1 MSLSFENAATKSVDV
16 NGTKFVYRDIGK
28 KGGVPV
34 VFLHHLTAVLEDWD
48 PRVVD
53 GLAARHQVIVF
64 DNRGVGGSG
73 GSTPKTVEE
82 MARDAVAFIGAL
94 GLSKVDL
101 LGFSLGGF
109 VSQVIGQQQPG
120 LVRKI
125 ILAGTGPAGG
135 EGIVNVGA
143 VLQDAFGKAGATN
156 KHPKHFLFFTQTSNG
171 QAAADEFL
179 RHLKQRTKDLDAP
192 VSNETVQ
199 AQLAAIHAWGQGDAT
214 KLGTVQHPVL
224 VVNGDDDVMV
234 PPLNSFELARRLPNA
249 QLSIF
254 PDAGHGGIFQHHAA
268 FVQQALAFLQQ

>member
-1 MSLSFENAATKSVDV
+1 MSMTFENAATKSVDV

-94 GLSKVDL
+94 GFTKVDL

-109 VSQVIGQQQPG
+109 VSQVIAQQQPG

-179 RHLKQRTKDLDAP
+179 RHLKERTKDLDAP

-254 PDAGHGGIFQHHAA
+254 PDAGHGGIFQHYAT
-268 FVQQALAFLQQ
+268 FVQQALVFLQQ

>member
-1 MSLSFENAATKSVDV
+1 MSTTFENAATKSADV
-16 NGTKFVYRDIGK
+16 SGTNFVFREIGK

-34 VFLHHLTAVLEDWD
+34 VLLHHLTAVLEDWD

-53 GLAARHQVIVF
+53 GLAAKHHVIAF

-82 MARDAVAFIGAL
+82 MAEDAVAFIGAL
-94 GLSKVDL
+94 GFSKVDL
-101 LGFSLGGF
+101 FGFSLGGF
-109 VSQVIGQQQPG
+109 VAQVIAQRQPG

-135 EGIVNVGA
+135 EGIANVGP

-171 QAAADEFL
+171 QTAADDFL
-179 RHLKQRTKDLDAP
+179 RRLTERTKDLDTP
-192 VSNETVQ
+192 VRDETVQ
-199 AQLAAIHAWGQGDAT
+199 AQLAAIQSWGQGDAT

-234 PPLNSFELARRLPNA
+234 PSFNSFELARRLPNA

-254 PDAGHGGIFQHHAA
+254 PDAGHGGIFQYHAA
-268 FVQQALAFLQQ
+268 FVQQALTFLQQ

>member
-1 MSLSFENAATKSVDV
+1 MSTTFENAPTKSVDV
-16 NGTKFVYRDIGK
+16 NGTKFVFREIGK
-28 KGGVPV
+28 PGGVPLV
-34 VFLHHLTAVLEDWD
+34 LLHHLTAVLEDWD

-53 GLAARHQVIVF
+53 GLAAQHHVIAF

-94 GLSKVDL
+94 GFSKVDL

-109 VSQVIGQQQPG
+109 VSQVIAQQQPG

-135 EGIVNVGA
+135 EGIVNVAA
-143 VLQDAFGKAGATN
+143 VLQDAFGKAAATN
-156 KHPKHFLFFTQTSNG
+156 KHPKHFLFFTQTSSG
-171 QAAADEFL
+171 QAAADDFL
-179 RHLKQRTKDLDAP
+179 GRLKERTEDLDAA
-192 VSNETVQ
+192 VSNETIQ
-199 AQLAAIHAWGQGDAT
+199 AQLAAIQAWGQGDAT
-214 KLGTVQHPVL
+214 TLETVQHPVL
-224 VVNGDDDVMV
+224 VANGDDDVMV
-234 PPLNSFELARRLPNA
+234 PLSNSFELARRLPNA

-268 FVQQALAFLQQ
+268 FVQEALVFLQQ

>member
-1 MSLSFENAATKSVDV
+1 MSMTNENAPTKSVEVD
-16 NGTKFVYRDIGK
+16 GTNFVFREIGK
-28 KGGVPV
+28 KGGIPLVL
-34 VFLHHLTAVLEDWD
+34 LHHLTAVLEDWD

-53 GLAARHQVIVF
+53 GLAAKHHVIAF

-82 MARDAVAFIGAL
+82 MAQDAVAFIGAL
-94 GLSKVDL
+94 GFSKVDL
-101 LGFSLGGF
+101 FGFSIGGF
-109 VSQVIGQQQPG
+109 VAQVIAQRQPG

-135 EGIVNVGA
+135 EGILNVAA
-143 VLQDAFGKAGATN
+143 VLKDAFGKAGATN
-156 KHPKHFLFFTQTSNG
+156 KHPKHFLFFTQTNNG
-171 QAAADEFL
+171 QAAADDFL
-179 RHLKQRTKDLDAP
+179 GRLKERTKDLDAP

-199 AQLAAIHAWGQGDAT
+199 AQLAAIQAWGQGDAST
-214 KLGTVQHPVL
+214 LETVQHPVL

-234 PPLNSFELARRLPNA
+234 PPSNSFELARRLPKA

-268 FVQQALAFLQQ
+268 FVQQALVFLQQ

>member
-1 MSLSFENAATKSVDV
+1 MSMTFENAATKSVDV
-16 NGTKFVYRDIGK
+16 NGTNFVYREIGK
-28 KGGVPV
+28 AGGIPLVL
-34 VFLHHLTAVLEDWD
+34 LHHLTAVLEDWD

-53 GLAARHQVIVF
+53 GLAAKRHVIVF

-73 GSTPKTVEE
+73 GLTPKTVEE

-94 GLSKVDL
+94 GFNKVDL

-109 VSQVIGQQQPG
+109 VSQVIAQQQPG

-135 EGIVNVGA
+135 EGIPNVGA
-143 VLQDAFGKAGATN
+143 VLQDAFGKAGAAN
-156 KHPKHFLFFTQTSNG
+156 KHPKQFLFFTQTSNG
-171 QAAADEFL
+171 QAAADDFL
-179 RHLKQRTKDLDAP
+179 RRLKERTKELDAS

-199 AQLAAIHAWGQGDAT
+199 AQLAAIHAWGQGDART
-214 KLGTVQHPVL
+214 LGTVQHPVL

-254 PDAGHGGIFQHHAA
+254 PDAGHGGIFQHHAV

>member
-1 MSLSFENAATKSVDV
+1 MSTTFENAATKSVDV
-16 NGTKFVYRDIGK
+16 NGTNFAFRGIGK
-28 KGGVPV
+28 KGGIPV
-34 VFLHHLTAVLEDWD
+34 VLLHHLTAVLEDWD

-53 GLAARHQVIVF
+53 GLATKHHVIVF

-94 GLSKVDL
+94 GFSKVDL
-101 LGFSLGGF
+101 FGFSLGGF
-109 VSQVIGQQQPG
+109 VAQVIAQRQPG

-135 EGIVNVGA
+135 EGIANVGA
-143 VLQDAFGKAGATN
+143 VLQDAFGKAGTAN
-156 KHPKHFLFFTQTSNG
+156 RHPKHFLFFTQTSNG
-171 QAAADEFL
+171 QAAADDFL
-179 RHLKQRTKDLDAP
+179 QRLKERTKDLDAP
-192 VSNETVQ
+192 VSNETIQ
-199 AQLAAIHAWGQGDAT
+199 AQLAAIQAWGQGDAT

-234 PPLNSFELARRLPNA
+234 PSFNSFELARRLPNA

-268 FVQQALAFLQQ
+268 FVQQAVAFLEQ

>member
-1 MSLSFENAATKSVDV
+1 MSMTYENAPTKSVEV
-16 NGTKFVYRDIGK
+16 NGTNFVFREIGK
-28 KGGVPV
+28 KGGIPLVL
-34 VFLHHLTAVLEDWD
+34 LHHLTAVLEDWD

-53 GLAARHQVIVF
+53 GLAVKHHVIVF

-82 MARDAVAFIGAL
+82 MAQDAIAFIGTL
-94 GLSKVDL
+94 GFGKVDL
-101 LGFSLGGF
+101 FGFSLGGF
-109 VSQVIGQQQPG
+109 VAQVIAQQQPG

-135 EGIVNVGA
+135 EGIANVGP

-171 QAAADEFL
+171 QAAAHDFL
-179 RHLKQRTKDLDAP
+179 RRLKERTKDLDAS
-192 VSNETVQ
+192 VRDETVQ
-199 AQLAAIHAWGQGDAT
+199 AQLAAIQAWGQGDAT
-214 KLGTVQHPVL
+214 KLGTVRHPVL

-234 PPLNSFELARRLPNA
+234 PSFNSFELARRLPNA

-254 PDAGHGGIFQHHAA
+254 PDAGHGGIFQHHAT
-268 FVQQALAFLQQ
+268 FVQQALTFLQQ

>member
-1 MSLSFENAATKSVDV
+1 MSTNFENAATKSVDM
-16 NGTKFVYRDIGK
+16 NGTNFVYREIGK
-28 KGGVPV
+28 VGGIPV
-34 VFLHHLTAVLEDWD
+34 LFLHHLTAVLEDWD

-53 GLAARHQVIVF
+53 GLAAKHHVIVF

-94 GLSKVDL
+94 GFSKVDL

-109 VSQVIGQQQPG
+109 VSQVIAQQQPG

-143 VLQDAFGKAGATN
+143 VLQDAIGKASATN
-156 KHPKHFLFFTQTSNG
+156 KNPKQFLFFTQTSNG
-171 QAAADEFL
+171 QAAADDFL
-179 RHLKQRTKDLDAP
+179 RRLKERTKDLDAP

-254 PDAGHGGIFQHHAA
+254 PDAGHGGIFQHHAT
-268 FVQQALAFLQQ
+268 FVQQAIAFLQQ